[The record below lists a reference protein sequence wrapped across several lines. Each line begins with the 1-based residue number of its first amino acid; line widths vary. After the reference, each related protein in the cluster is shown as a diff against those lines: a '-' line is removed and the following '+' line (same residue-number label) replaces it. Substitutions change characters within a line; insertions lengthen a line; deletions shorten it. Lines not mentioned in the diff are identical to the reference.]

1 MHDVGVKYAARYIEI
16 DSMYLYIKAGPSA
29 STNEAVIYRR
39 DLAAAYDVDSDLIVI
54 RHHKPQRGESRRSA
68 PMRTMRFRGAT
79 PEDHCEWVHR
89 LTGEEIPDLEA
100 SYVMVYRSLE
110 MPGVN
115 YPPIDADGNIP
126 DEQPHPSAATQPAA
140 PSDGGEHGPYSGGGG
155 GGGGAMAAPPRPER
169 PASSAA
175 PAPSPAPTP
184 RQPPAAVPAP
194 SVPPPAPSAPP
205 ADSPP
210 MYDDSLRPDETDL
223 PPPYFG

>member
-1 MHDVGVKYAARYIEI
+1 
-16 DSMYLYIKAGPSA
+16 MYLYIKAGPSA

-54 RHHKPQRGESRRSA
+54 RHHKPQRGEFRRSA

-155 GGGGAMAAPPRPER
+155 GGGAMAAPPRPER